1 MSSRVS
7 PRKSSR
13 TIGSLL
19 RIAYASLAEE
29 YARWLASSPY
39 KNIQPAHAAALQPL
53 SERPDGL
60 RLTALA
66 QTARITKQSMG
77 ALVDSL
83 EAWGY
88 VERVKDPDD
97 GRASR
102 VRLTARGRR
111 FARDARAFSREVEAR
126 IAEHMGQRKLE
137 ELRAGLELL
146 AGSDGD
152 AISPA

>member
-7 PRKSSR
+7 NRQSGR

-19 RIAYASLAEE
+19 RIAHASLVEE

-39 KNIQPAHAAALQPL
+39 RHIQPAHAAALQPL

-60 RLTALA
+60 RLTTLA

-83 EAWGY
+83 EEWGY
-88 VERVKDPDD
+88 VERVEDPDD

-102 VRLTARGRR
+102 VRLTSRGRR

-126 IAEHMGQRKLE
+126 IAEHMGQRRLE
-137 ELRAGLELL
+137 ELRVALELL
-146 AGSDGD
+146 AGSDDGRI
-152 AISPA
+152 AL

>member
-1 MSSRVS
+1 MSSHVS

-19 RIAYASLAEE
+19 RIAYTSLAEE

-53 SERPDGL
+53 SERPEGL
-60 RLTALA
+60 RLTTLA

-83 EAWGY
+83 EEWGY
-88 VERVKDPDD
+88 VERVEDPDD

-111 FARDARAFSREVEAR
+111 FARDARAFSLEVEAR

-137 ELRAGLELL
+137 ELRAALELL
-146 AGSDGD
+146 AGSDDG
-152 AISPA
+152 AISLG